1 MFLDQKNLQKHKEDG
16 KADEEM
22 AKIYVLLLLLIKPR
36 WAMPISSLLQ
46 VLQLDKLTEIEGTV
60 NQS

>member
-1 MFLDQKNLQKHKEDG
+1 
-16 KADEEM
+16 M